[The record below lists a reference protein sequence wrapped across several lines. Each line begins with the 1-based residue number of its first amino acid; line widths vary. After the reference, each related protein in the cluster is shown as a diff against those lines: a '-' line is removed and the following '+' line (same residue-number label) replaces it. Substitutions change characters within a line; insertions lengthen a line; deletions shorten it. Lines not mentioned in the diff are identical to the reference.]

1 MDDEAVEPVEDDLR
15 GLPPAAV
22 DRVRHQRASG
32 VRGSLLTAPG
42 AAAVRSAGLEPVGE
56 VFGCVVV
63 TLGWTGG
70 GCGYGYGWNRG
81 PAGWSGWTG
90 GTGPSGGIP
99 GTVGGGIA
107 GGTTGGRRVAP
118 PGWQPGWQGGSFGAG
133 VSGGWRT
140 PVVVSGDMGT
150 NRFGWARPYAEAIS
164 RAWSDSHERM
174 LAEVRALGGDGVLGI
189 SRRAAR
195 VAGGG
200 QEYASLGTAVRFV
213 DPALRRPRGGAPW
226 AATLTA
232 EDCAAAASA
241 GFLPAGVATG
251 YSLALKH
258 EDWQLKQ
265 QRGTWNNTEVDGLTE
280 LLSAARGDARR
291 TLTLQARRL
300 ARGGEL
306 VVTENRLSTG
316 ERPCGEEKDMTAEA
330 LFVGTVLVPH
340 PAPPARRARALTV
353 LPLTPPTA
361 PATRRS

>member
-1 MDDEAVEPVEDDLR
+1 MSDESGEDELR

-22 DRVRHQRASG
+22 ERVRHQRESG
-32 VRGSLLTAPG
+32 VRGSLLTAAG
-42 AAAVRSAGLEPVGE
+42 AAAVRSIGLEPVGE

-70 GCGYGYGWNRG
+70 GCGYGYGWNQMTG
-81 PAGWSGWTG
+81 GMAGWTG
-90 GTGPSGGIP
+90 ASGGIP

-107 GGTTGGRRVAP
+107 GGTSSGRRVAP
-118 PGWQPGWQGGSFGAG
+118 PGWQPGWQAGYFGAG
-133 VSGGWRT
+133 MGGMRT
-140 PVVVSGDMGT
+140 PVVVSGDM
-150 NRFGWARPYAEAIS
+150 NSSRFAWARPYAEAVA
-164 RAWSDSHERM
+164 RAWTDSHGRM
-174 LAEVRALGGDGVLGI
+174 LAEVRALGADGVLGI

-200 QEYASLGTAVRFV
+200 HEYASLGTAVRFV
-213 DPALRRPRGGAPW
+213 DPALRRPPGGAPW

-265 QRGTWNNTEVDGLTE
+265 QRGAWNNTEVDGLTE
-280 LLSAARGDARR
+280 LLSAARDDARR

-316 ERPCGEEKDMTAEA
+316 ERPCGEEKDMTAES

-361 PATRRS
+361 AARRRS